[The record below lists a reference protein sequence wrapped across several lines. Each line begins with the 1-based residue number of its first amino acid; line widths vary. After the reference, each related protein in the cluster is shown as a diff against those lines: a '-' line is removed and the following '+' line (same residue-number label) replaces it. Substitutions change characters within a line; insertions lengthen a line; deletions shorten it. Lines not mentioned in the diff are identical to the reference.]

1 MVLAGHFTTWL
12 DALNALAQE
21 NALGSRGAP
30 CPLAWLGWL
39 CPHNKNDDD
48 GQCHF
53 AISLTL
59 MQLSQATNPEQHQF
73 IFNPHARGD
82 AMLP

>member
-53 AISLTL
+53 AISSTL
-59 MQLSQATNPEQHQF
+59 MQLRINQQF
-73 IFNPHARGD
+73 LTLMLEGIGD
-82 AMLP
+82 AMLREHD